1 MTEINRFSVFANPFS
16 LVDEGASVTE
26 TGLSYFFM
34 AYTDPYLLFLTAAG
48 TFGGIY
54 IGAIPGLSV
63 TMAVSILISFTFSW
77 DVNHALALM
86 VGIYC
91 GGVYGGSRSA
101 ILLNIPG
108 APASISTSF
117 DGFPLA
123 ERGEA
128 GRAIGVS
135 TVISIVG
142 GVVGIVVLA
151 AAAPIVAEFALKFA
165 PRDYLLLALMGLLL
179 VGGLSGESMAKG
191 VFAGAL
197 GVIFGMVGMDPMT
210 AEGRFTFGTIALL
223 GGIHYVIAMIGLFGV
238 SEALYQL
245 RLLGEKPVKQDV
257 SKIIPSWSVIV
268 KYLPLSIR
276 TSFIGVIIGALPGT
290 GGDIASL
297 MAYDH
302 AKRTVKNPSRPF
314 GQGAYEGLI
323 APESANNAAIG
334 GAYIPMLTL
343 GIPGD
348 AVTAV
353 IIGALYIHGLK
364 PGPML
369 MIETPHLFWFTV
381 GNLALS
387 NIFLLIFGL
396 SGIRIFAKL
405 VELPRGILIP
415 VIIVLSVVGTYT
427 IQNNIVDVYW
437 MLGFGVFGYVLRMYG
452 FQVAPI
458 ILGII
463 LGPLMDMSYRRAVLA
478 CENNFGAFL
487 LELVTNPLSLVLTI
501 AVLFMLLTQTP
512 LWSKLKK
519 RFRENNNAQSGE

>member
-1 MTEINRFSVFANPFS
+1 MTHSA
-16 LVDEGASVTE
+16 
-26 TGLSYFFM
+26 LSYFFM
-34 AYTDPYLLFLTAAG
+34 AWSNPLLMMLTAAG
-48 TFGGIY
+48 TFAGIY

-77 DVNHALALM
+77 EVNNALALM

-108 APASISTSF
+108 APASIATSF
-117 DGFPLA
+117 DGYPLA
-123 ERGEA
+123 VRGEA
-128 GRAIGVS
+128 GQAIGVS
-135 TVISIVG
+135 TVISVVG
-142 GVVGIVVLA
+142 GLVGIVVLA
-151 AAAPIVAEFALKFA
+151 LAAPMVAEFALKFA
-165 PRDYLLLALMGLLL
+165 PRDYLLLATMGLLL
-179 VGGLSGESMAKG
+179 VGSLSGESMAKG
-191 VFAGAL
+191 LFAGAL
-197 GVIFGMVGMDPMT
+197 GVTLGMVGMDPLT
-210 AEGRFTFGTIALL
+210 AEGRYTFGSVALL

-238 SEALYQL
+238 AEALYQL
-245 RLLGEKPVKQDV
+245 HTVGVQPIKQDV
-257 SKIIPSWSVIV
+257 SKIIPSWGVIAR
-268 KYLPLSIR
+268 YLPLSLR
-276 TSFIGVIIGALPGT
+276 TSLIGVIIGALPGT
-290 GGDIASL
+290 GGDIAAL

-302 AKRTVKNPSRPF
+302 AKRTVKKPSRPF
-314 GQGAYEGLI
+314 GKGAYEGLI

-387 NIFLLIFGL
+387 NIFLVIFGL
-396 SGIRIFAKL
+396 TGIRIFAKM
-405 VELPRGILIP
+405 VELPKGILIP

-427 IQNNIVDVYW
+427 IQNNYVDVYW
-437 MLGFGVFGYVLRMYG
+437 MLGFGIFGYLLKMYG

-458 ILGII
+458 ILGVI
-463 LGPLMDMSYRRAVLA
+463 LGPLMDMSYRRAVMS
-478 CENNFGAFL
+478 CEKSLPAFFL
-487 LELVTNPLSLVLTI
+487 DLVANPLSCILTVSVL
-501 AVLFMLLTQTP
+501 LMLLNQTP
-512 LWSKLKK
+512 LWPRLTGLLRRRPRVNS
-519 RFRENNNAQSGE
+519 R